1 LRSAIA
7 RWISTAQ
14 RTASTTLANS
24 TSRPSPVAMLG
35 DLRIDQFAPMRLQAG
50 KGALLVD
57 THQTAV
63 AGDIGRQNGRQ
74 PSLHPLAG
82 QACSSR

>member
-1 LRSAIA
+1 
-7 RWISTAQ
+7 
-14 RTASTTLANS
+14 
-24 TSRPSPVAMLG
+24 MLG

-50 KGALLVD
+50 KRALLVD
-57 THQTAV
+57 THQTAI

-82 QACSSR
+82 QACRSRNRRDAVAHSAPSSLRRKDPDK